1 MINKCFVD
9 TSVLM
14 SGEFKLSDYDKV
26 FISIVSVEEL
36 DNLKI
41 DSDKGYLARQS
52 IRNIMNAD
60 NVEIV
65 LDFKNYISIPYL
77 VHKNDNII
85 LRMAYQVYKEDPEV
99 VLISDDY
106 NMIIK
111 ARGLCLPCRMFEFD
125 KRDLEIY
132 KGYKEVTLSDIKLA
146 SFYENPTN
154 QFGLLI
160 NEYLLIK
167 NKKGEVIDKRKWT
180 EKGFKTISTKPF
192 KSIYFPDF
200 KPKDEYQMMAMDSLI
215 NDDLTLLYGR
225 AGSCKTYMSL
235 SWIMQNIHNG
245 KLSKCVIIFNPAKL
259 KNSDQLGFYPGS
271 RSEKLMST
279 SLGGILSSKFGDIT
293 LVESLIANGKLML
306 IPTCDIRGIEISDQ
320 DCIYL
325 TEGQNTD
332 AYTMRTIIQRAKEK
346 CKIII
351 EGDMLEQ
358 QDIKINNIRESGMY
372 RTIEVFKGTQYFSCV
387 ELQKIYRSPLAELA
401 QNI

>member
-52 IRNIMNAD
+52 IRNIMNAN

-111 ARGLCLPCRMFEFD
+111 ARGLGLPCRMFEFD

-132 KGYKEVTLSDIKLA
+132 KDIK
-146 SFYENPTN
+146 
-154 QFGLLI
+154 
-160 NEYLLIK
+160 K
-167 NKKGEVIDKRKWT
+167 
-180 EKGFKTISTKPF
+180 
-192 KSIYFPDF
+192 
-200 KPKDEYQMMAMDSLI
+200 
-215 NDDLTLLYGR
+215 
-225 AGSCKTYMSL
+225 
-235 SWIMQNIHNG
+235 
-245 KLSKCVIIFNPAKL
+245 
-259 KNSDQLGFYPGS
+259 
-271 RSEKLMST
+271 
-279 SLGGILSSKFGDIT
+279 
-293 LVESLIANGKLML
+293 
-306 IPTCDIRGIEISDQ
+306 
-320 DCIYL
+320 
-325 TEGQNTD
+325 
-332 AYTMRTIIQRAKEK
+332 
-346 CKIII
+346 
-351 EGDMLEQ
+351 
-358 QDIKINNIRESGMY
+358 
-372 RTIEVFKGTQYFSCV
+372 
-387 ELQKIYRSPLAELA
+387 
-401 QNI
+401 